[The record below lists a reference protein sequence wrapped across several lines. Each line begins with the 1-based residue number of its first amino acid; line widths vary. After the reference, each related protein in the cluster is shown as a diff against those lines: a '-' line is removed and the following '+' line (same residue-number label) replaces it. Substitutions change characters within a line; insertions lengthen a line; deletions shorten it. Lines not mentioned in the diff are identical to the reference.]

1 MDTTSSPAP
10 EKKSTPQKKTR
21 RPFGGSATL
30 ARRRFSNDNKKFE
43 ARTGQHINAATA
55 ASHTKRA
62 IERGGRTAAERLLGA
77 ARQQRDEAEEKSRK
91 IKQELRSQ
99 HEEKQKLAKKHQQL
113 CRTTGSPN
121 NPEVEGEEGSIRCLE
136 DELQL
141 ERFRITRLERRV
153 AVLQPRVDHL
163 KKANA
168 TAKKKVCM
176 CCGLGV
182 VFFSASLS
190 LLYDICT
197 CFFSYSLSLVYIY
210 LLSVFCVRYSCY
222 S

>member
-1 MDTTSSPAP
+1 M
-10 EKKSTPQKKTR
+10 
-21 RPFGGSATL
+21 
-30 ARRRFSNDNKKFE
+30 
-43 ARTGQHINAATA
+43 
-55 ASHTKRA
+55 
-62 IERGGRTAAERLLGA
+62 LGA

-99 HEEKQKLAKKHQQL
+99 YEEKQKLAKKHQQL

-182 VFFSASLS
+182 VFVSASLS
-190 LLYDICT
+190 L
-197 CFFSYSLSLVYIY
+197 V
-210 LLSVFCVRYSCY
+210 
-222 S
+222 

>member
-1 MDTTSSPAP
+1 MEGA
-10 EKKSTPQKKTR
+10 
-21 RPFGGSATL
+21 L
-30 ARRRFSNDNKKFE
+30 RRRGCS
-43 ARTGQHINAATA
+43 GQHV
-55 ASHTKRA
+55 
-62 IERGGRTAAERLLGA
+62 
-77 ARQQRDEAEEKSRK
+77 
-91 IKQELRSQ
+91 KQELRSLQ
-99 HEEKQKLAKKHQQL
+99 EEKQKLAKKHQQL
-113 CRTTGSPN
+113 CRATGFPN

-153 AVLQPRVDHL
+153 AVLQPKVDHL

-168 TAKKKVCM
+168 TANKKVCKCCV

-197 CFFSYSLSLVYIY
+197 CFFFMLSLLYIY
-210 LLSVFCVRYSCY
+210 ICCLICVCVAPATPDCCLYCC
-222 S
+222 